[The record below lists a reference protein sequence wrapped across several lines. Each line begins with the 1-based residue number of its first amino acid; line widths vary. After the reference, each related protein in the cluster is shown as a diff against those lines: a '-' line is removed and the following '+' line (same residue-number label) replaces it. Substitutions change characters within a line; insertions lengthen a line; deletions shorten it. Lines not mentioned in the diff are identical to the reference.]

1 MRILRFS
8 LPVFAFSA
16 VLFLYWMLY
25 QTIIII
31 PNKKLQNET
40 FADINFIRI
49 LQESQIKKKQRIKK
63 ELPKQKP
70 LKTLKVLKT
79 NVPIPKI
86 QEQKLDV
93 SIPLQK
99 LPLNIHHNNFLQGV
113 SSLQPKF
120 TKNSDAIAIVK
131 IPPIYPRRAK
141 MLRKEGFVKLKLF
154 ISKEGLVKK
163 AIVLDSKPKKLFD
176 QAALQS
182 VYSWK
187 FKPKYVNDNPIEQT
201 AIQIVEFKLRK

>member
-1 MRILRFS
+1 MRIFRFS
-8 LPVFAFSA
+8 LPFFAFSA

-25 QTIIII
+25 QTIIIS

-49 LQESQIKKKQRIKK
+49 LQESQVQKKQRIKK
-63 ELPKQKP
+63 EIPKQKP
-70 LKTLKVLKT
+70 LKKLQQLRT
-79 NVPIPKI
+79 NVPTPKI
-86 QEQKLDV
+86 QEQKLDI

-99 LPLNIHHNNFLQGV
+99 LPLHIHNNDFLKGAAL
-113 SSLQPKF
+113 LQPQF
-120 TKNSDAIAIVK
+120 TKNSDAVAIVR

-154 ISKEGLVKK
+154 ISKEGLVIK
-163 AIVLDSKPKKLFD
+163 AIILESQPRKLFD

-182 VYSWK
+182 VHSWK
-187 FKPKYVNDNPIEQT
+187 FRPKYVNDKPIEQT
-201 AIQIVEFKLRK
+201 AIQVVEFKLRK